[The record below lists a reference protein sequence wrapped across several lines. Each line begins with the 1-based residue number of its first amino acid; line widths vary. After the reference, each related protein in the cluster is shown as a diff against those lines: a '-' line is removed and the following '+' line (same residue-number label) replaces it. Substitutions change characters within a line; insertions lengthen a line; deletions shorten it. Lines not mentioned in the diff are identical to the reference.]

1 MNSYTQMY
9 TQQGFDMMLVEQ
21 HQQQYVQPEY
31 VQAQKQERLG
41 VKELT
46 KKESVAERSTRR
58 KQATQREKRR
68 MEKLNHCIEDI
79 KQIVCPDM
87 KVSFSLLHSQFGYL
101 ICLGT
106 Y

>member
-1 MNSYTQMY
+1 MLFIHDYQS
-9 TQQGFDMMLVEQ
+9 DMHFTFTKPSCIVQ
-21 HQQQYVQPEY
+21 WSPSQIQY
-31 VQAQKQERLG
+31 
-41 VKELT
+41 KELT

-87 KVSFSLLHSQFGYL
+87 KVSFHYYIHSLVILSV
-101 ICLGT
+101 
-106 Y
+106 